1 MRGGQPSTTT
11 PMPPPCDSP
20 KVVTRKS
27 WPKVLPMC
35 VCHFDC
41 GDESLNSRKRATT
54 KPAIVLPR
62 TVSVIPSESRGISN
76 YFLEKPRDVSTSL
89 DMTKEMSA
97 ITRLFWGAHAPS
109 RADFGASPKS
119 SSPNKKKSLASCQ
132 RQHARCVRSPKI
144 NALGER
150 VPPKSLRKRIV
161 DRQLNRAR
169 LPPRPTNAPTN
180 R

>member
-27 WPKVLPMC
+27 WPKELPMC
-35 VCHFDC
+35 VCHFDR

-62 TVSVIPSESRGISN
+62 ALSVIPSESRGISN
-76 YFLEKPRDVSTSL
+76 YFLGETEPRDVSTSL
-89 DMTKEMSA
+89 DMTKEMSV

-119 SSPNKKKSLASCQ
+119 FSLNKKKSLAELPTTAREVGALPEDQ
-132 RQHARCVRSPKI
+132 RAW
-144 NALGER
+144 
-150 VPPKSLRKRIV
+150 
-161 DRQLNRAR
+161 RAR
-169 LPPRPTNAPTN
+169 ST
-180 R
+180 